1 MQGTDHVS
9 PRALVRLGR
18 ADENR
23 GLSPNFQNMTKF
35 EMNRLRWSCR
45 RGLLEN
51 ELVLER
57 FLHAH
62 AALLEGECLAAFKT
76 LLDYSDDELWG
87 LVSGRREC
95 GDPALGEVVQLLRNC

>member
-1 MQGTDHVS
+1 V
-9 PRALVRLGR
+9 
-18 ADENR
+18 
-23 GLSPNFQNMTKF
+23 NMTTT

-62 AALLEGECLAAFKT
+62 AALLEGERLAAFKM
-76 LLDYSDDELWG
+76 LLEYGDDELWG
-87 LVSGRREC
+87 LVSGRCEC